1 MRLMSTTLWLR
12 WGAHLAAALAAIW
25 SRWAPPGG
33 LLLALCCSA
42 VMATYSEF
50 GELKPVDAWQWL
62 DIAGEGGSALL
73 AGLWCLLVLGTRPRG
88 KVTALLACGLGM
100 IALGN
105 WAEGLDEFF
114 SIPHED
120 WWDNAIEAALIPG
133 GMVVLSLGLLAW
145 RKEQRLLGEHLR
157 QRERLHRDHRGID
170 RVTQLA
176 DAGYLRQLVRV
187 ELREHPGQPCALL
200 MIDAGQLPRCLRD
213 HGSVEGDRLQRA
225 LTHLLLLNL
234 RATDV
239 LCRFAGDRFA
249 VLLPATGMDVA
260 TRLAARLRQS
270 VACLSFHT
278 REGVLVEPS
287 TPQVVLA
294 EIDSSEQDPVDAL
307 VATLNRHRNANPL

>member
-1 MRLMSTTLWLR
+1 M
-12 WGAHLAAALAAIW
+12 AI
-25 SRWAPPGG
+25 
-33 LLLALCCSA
+33 
-42 VMATYSEF
+42 YSEF
-50 GELKPVDAWQWL
+50 GELKPMEAWQWL
-62 DIAGEGGSALL
+62 DIGGEGGSSLL
-73 AGLWCLLVLGTRPRG
+73 AGVWCLLVLGTRPRG

-105 WAEGLDEFF
+105 WADCLDEFF

-133 GMVVLSLGLLAW
+133 GMAVLSLGLLAW

-176 DAGYLRQLVRV
+176 DAGYLRQLVLV

-200 MIDAGQLPRCLRD
+200 MIDADQLPRCFRD
-213 HGSVEGDRLQRA
+213 HGSAEGDRLQRA

-249 VLLPATGMDVA
+249 VLLPATGTDVA

-270 VACLSFHT
+270 VASLSFHT

-307 VATLNRHRNANPL
+307 VATLNRHRNANSL